1 MVFIGPNDLAL
12 SMLGRTPARHDD
24 SEFHQAVDTVVAA
37 AQKFG
42 VRVGTLVSTG
52 VQAKEAA
59 KRFDLIAIG
68 GDVKAITWWFEA
80 QLSHVR

>member
-12 SMLGRTPARHDD
+12 SILGHTPARQDD

-52 VQAKEAA
+52 EQAKEAA